1 MGAKIILTG
10 RPRSVR
16 SADCG
21 VAFEIVA
28 GPPNASTPRGMP
40 VFSLTTY
47 HVVCPQRMWDRGHL
61 DRDDRSDVI
70 VEGYLEPRV
79 SEAGQPYVAVVATAL
94 TTRLVDITRKAREL
108 LDEATGAEKTY
119 QALCSRYS
127 EDAPVVQAAR
137 AEMEQ
142 LKTGLA
148 RFCEANRE
156 LLRSEALLQKAG
168 EEQRADRRS
177 GSNPFPEKRN
187 GNGDGNRIITSPAA
201 SIAPTTA
208 PELAE

>member
-1 MGAKIILTG
+1 MGARIILTG

-40 VFSLTTY
+40 VFRLTTY

-79 SEAGQPYVAVVATAL
+79 SEAGQPYVAVVATTL
-94 TTRLVDITRKAREL
+94 TTKLVDITRKARQL
-108 LDEATGAEKTY
+108 LAEATDAEKGY

-127 EDAPVVQAAR
+127 EDAPVVQTAR
-137 AEMEQ
+137 AEME
-142 LKTGLA
+142 KIRTGLT
-148 RFCEANRE
+148 RFCEANSE
-156 LLRSEALLQKAG
+156 LLRPEVLLQPDAIPQAEALLQAKA
-168 EEQRADRRS
+168 
-177 GSNPFPEKRN
+177 
-187 GNGDGNRIITSPAA
+187 T
-201 SIAPTTA
+201 
-208 PELAE
+208 L